1 MEKPAT
7 NFYLTAKKIWDIA
20 VKSDSEYT
28 AELELQLEMHKRLLN
43 IFQVGNYYYF
53 VFNVFQGA
61 FDFVSEE
68 IRNVLGYEP
77 EEYTTEK
84 MLDKIHPDDKI
95 YFLNFEQGSIEF
107 FKNLPFDKIKKYKA
121 QYDYRIKAKNNKY
134 ARILQQ
140 IVPIEYDE
148 TNFYHTLGIHTD
160 ISHIKQDGN
169 PCFSLIGIDNEP
181 SYYNIQDMV
190 VFDGQTHNLSIKKQ
204 IDKNNDIDSL
214 VLTDG
219 TVTLT
224 YKYVY
229 ATMTPSITIS
239 IPGHTIDSTL
249 GTLYDWRHPQIYI
262 QFQEPIKLYEGE
274 ASSTMNTSFIKLTYN
289 MSLDYPNKTFN
300 LIEKCT
306 GSSNLTDIGT
316 VYTYNGAF
324 TETSTE
330 LLLTIDSET
339 LTLTKVGNDLKL
351 SESGPDNYTNNIFFK
366 KK

>member
-1 MEKPAT
+1 MRNLK
-7 NFYLTAKKIWDIA
+7 LSVIA
-20 VKSDSEYT
+20 FVLIFLGCSKDET
-28 AELELQLEMHKRLLN
+28 QPTDDEQLQQLYAYAGV
-43 IFQVGNYYYF
+43 IVGSSGNYTII
-53 VFNVFQGA
+53 VTKDGA
-61 FDFVSEE
+61 TATV
-68 IRNVLGYEP
+68 I
-77 EEYTTEK
+77 
-84 MLDKIHPDDKI
+84 
-95 YFLNFEQGSIEF
+95 
-107 FKNLPFDKIKKYKA
+107 
-121 QYDYRIKAKNNKY
+121 
-134 ARILQQ
+134 
-140 IVPIEYDE
+140 
-148 TNFYHTLGIHTD
+148 
-160 ISHIKQDGN
+160 
-169 PCFSLIGIDNEP
+169 
-181 SYYNIQDMV
+181 
-190 VFDGQTHNLSIKKQ
+190 FDGQTHNLSIKKQ